1 VRFRFGW
8 SAGVVFGVL
17 AMALG
22 GCGSVSGGVR
32 SDALALA
39 APAATLAEPDV
50 SPRPVFSTG
59 VTTTAPAATVGAADL
74 FGPEPDPG
82 ALVAE
87 PPDTPVEP
95 AVAAASA
102 DALAEPGAADD
113 VASIASEVPS
123 NPLTDTSV
131 LSLVDTTLVA
141 QAGGSS
147 EARADDVIEE
157 YDPLEKFNEAMF
169 EFNLKVDRYVLKPVA
184 KAYDFVM
191 PDELQQMISRA
202 FANLNFVPRFVN
214 NLLQAK
220 WAGAGREASRFLINT
235 VVGIGGLWDIA
246 KVEFNI
252 DASRADFG
260 QTLGKWG
267 TPPGPYLVLPF
278 LPPLT
283 FRDGIGYAVDGAMD
297 PLSYVLPFIWERL
310 VMKIVDTV
318 NDRSLN
324 LDLFQGFEETT
335 VDFYSAVRNA
345 YLQRRYRL
353 IHGE

>member
-1 VRFRFGW
+1 MQSRFGL
-8 SAGVVFGVL
+8 VFGIL
-17 AMALG
+17 ALALG
-22 GCGSVSGGVR
+22 GCGSLSGGLR
-32 SDALALA
+32 GDALVLA
-39 APAATLAEPDV
+39 APTATLAETPSSPD
-50 SPRPVFSTG
+50 PEG
-59 VTTTAPAATVGAADL
+59 TTAPAQVAEAAD
-74 FGPEPDPG
+74 GNGSADAA
-82 ALVAE
+82 ALVTE
-87 PPDTPVEP
+87 PPGTEPVEVA
-95 AVAAASA
+95 AVAAGE
-102 DALAEPGAADD
+102 LAEPTAADVD
-113 VASIASEVPS
+113 EAVIVS
-123 NPLTDTSV
+123 NPLTDTSA
-131 LSLVDTTLVA
+131 LSLVDATLVA
-141 QAGGSS
+141 QADSGTGAAKS
-147 EARADDVIEE
+147 EEAIEE

-169 EFNLKVDRYVLKPVA
+169 EFNRRVDRYVLKPVA

-191 PDELQQMISRA
+191 PNELQQMISRA
-202 FANLNFVPRFVN
+202 FSNLNFVPRFVN

-220 WAGAGREASRFLINT
+220 WEGAGRELGRFLINS
-235 VVGIGGLWDIA
+235 VAGIGGLWDIA
-246 KVEFNI
+246 KQEFNI
-252 DASRADFG
+252 EPSKADFG

-310 VMKIVDTV
+310 VMKVVDTI

-353 IHGE
+353 IHEE

>member
-1 VRFRFGW
+1 MQSRFGL
-8 SAGVVFGVL
+8 VFGIL
-17 AMALG
+17 ALALG
-22 GCGSVSGGVR
+22 GCGSLSGGLR
-32 SDALALA
+32 SDALLLT
-39 APAATLAEPDV
+39 APTATLAE
-50 SPRPVFSTG
+50 
-59 VTTTAPAATVGAADL
+59 APLPAEPPAQLAEAGEAVGPTEADAA
-74 FGPEPDPG
+74 

-87 PPDTPVEP
+87 PPGSAPAEMAAGPVAGE
-95 AVAAASA
+95 
-102 DALAEPGAADD
+102 LAEPTAADVD
-113 VASIASEVPS
+113 EAVIAG

-131 LSLVDTTLVA
+131 LSLVDATLVA
-141 QAGGSS
+141 QAGTGS
-147 EARADDVIEE
+147 APAKGDDVIEE

-169 EFNLKVDRYVLKPVA
+169 EFNRGVDRYVLKPVA
-184 KAYDFVM
+184 KAYAFVM

-220 WAGAGREASRFLINT
+220 WEGAGRELGRFLINSIA
-235 VVGIGGLWDIA
+235 GIGGLWDIA
-246 KVEFNI
+246 RVEFNI
-252 DASRADFG
+252 EPSKADFG

-267 TPPGPYLVLPF
+267 TPPGPYLILPF

-310 VMKIVDTV
+310 VMKVVDTI

-345 YLQRRYRL
+345 CLQRRYRL
-353 IHGE
+353 IHED

>member
-1 VRFRFGW
+1 MRVRFNW

-17 AMALG
+17 ALALG
-22 GCGSVSGGVR
+22 GCGSLSGGVR

-39 APAATLAEPDV
+39 APAATLGEPDA
-50 SPRPVFSTG
+50 SAHPALSTDG
-59 VTTTAPAATVGAADL
+59 VLVPASATVGAADL
-74 FGPEPDPG
+74 FAPEPDPA

-87 PPDTPVEP
+87 PPGTPAEV
-95 AVAAASA
+95 AVAAVDA
-102 DALAEPGAADD
+102 DALAEPGADD
-113 VASIASEVPS
+113 IASITSEVS
-123 NPLTDTSV
+123 NPLTDTGV
-131 LSLVDTTLVA
+131 LSLVDTTLLA
-141 QAGGSS
+141 QATGSS
-147 EARADDVIEE
+147 QARDDDVIEE

-169 EFNLKVDRYVLKPVA
+169 EFNRGVDRYVLKPVA

-191 PDELQQMISRA
+191 PDEVQQMISRA

-214 NLLQAK
+214 NLLQGK
-220 WAGAGREASRFLINT
+220 WEGAGRELGRFLINSI
-235 VVGIGGLWDIA
+235 VGIGGLWDIA

-252 DASRADFG
+252 EASKADFG

-267 TPPGPYLVLPF
+267 APPGPYLVLPF

-353 IHGE
+353 IHED